1 MLHEGE
7 LHSFA
12 RFVRMLSVI
21 WTVFSGL
28 LLAAAVIDGKTYR
41 IPNWIPLALAALFA
55 VAVALSGKT
64 IVDYWPSFALGAGMM
79 VIGYGL
85 YALTGMGAGDAK
97 LAAAA
102 VLWAGLT
109 GLYAWV
115 FALAMSMA
123 ALAFMLVVLR
133 RVAPAGHAAK
143 VRVLQRGAPVPLGI
157 ALAAA
162 SILASWR
169 FDAAL
174 WAF

>member
-1 MLHEGE
+1 
-7 LHSFA
+7 
-12 RFVRMLSVI
+12 MLSVI
-21 WTVFSGL
+21 WVVFSGL
-28 LLAAAVIDGKTYR
+28 FFAAAVIDARSYR

-79 VIGYGL
+79 AIGYGL
-85 YALTGMGAGDAK
+85 YAVTGMGAGDAK

-102 VLWAGLT
+102 VMWAGLA

-123 ALAFMLVVLR
+123 ALAVALIVLR
-133 RVAPAGHAAK
+133 RVAPAGQAAK
-143 VRVLQRGAPVPLGI
+143 ARVLQRGAPVPLGI

-174 WAF
+174 WTF